1 MSFDTVA
8 FQADEYIAMGESL
21 VFYNG
26 TPQEVKILE
35 RNVVRLD
42 WNAIVFCPL
51 CILTLWGLCIAAT
64 LKALPKGYFP

>member
-21 VFYNG
+21 VSYNG

-42 WNAIVFCPL
+42 SNAIVFCPL
-51 CILTLWGLCIAAT
+51 CFLTSWVFCIATT
-64 LKALPKGYFP
+64 LIALPKGYFP